1 MMTKEEA
8 IKNLKMQRDLF
19 KFNPTTGEEE
29 SWRYPDEIEA
39 LDMAIGSL
47 EGNTSFM
54 KVTFDRDQLQEL
66 VEEAKKEIQMEIKAL
81 KQEPPKATWEG
92 VEYDGYAGGWPVYDV
107 WECTQCGYEH
117 HGESDTLTDYCPGC
131 GAKMT
136 ESEE

>member
-39 LDMAIGSL
+39 LDMAIGAL
-47 EGNTSFM
+47 EGSKAFM
-54 KVTFDRDQLQEL
+54 KVTFDKDQLQEL

-92 VEYDGYAGGWPVYDV
+92 VEYDYADGCPVYDV

-117 HGESDTLTDYCPGC
+117 PGGSDTLTDYCPGC